1 MDSERCNSRRTIVI
15 LLTGG
20 FLFLLSLPLLL
31 LSPCNKKPII
41 KDNNICQNISQ
52 LDKVL
57 KEHPKDALHRLT
69 MVTDIL
75 EMDDPPGANLLMFL
89 VDAIRTPQQYP
100 EVISQRLKLLKKH
113 VWNRYCIN
121 KSN

>member
-15 LLTGG
+15 LLIGG

-41 KDNNICQNISQ
+41 KDNICQNISQ
-52 LDKVL
+52 LDEVL
-57 KEHPKDALHRLT
+57 KEDPKDALHRLT

-75 EMDDPPGANLLMFL
+75 EMNDPPGANLLMFL
-89 VDAIRTPQQYP
+89 VDAIRTSQQYP

-121 KSN
+121 KTN